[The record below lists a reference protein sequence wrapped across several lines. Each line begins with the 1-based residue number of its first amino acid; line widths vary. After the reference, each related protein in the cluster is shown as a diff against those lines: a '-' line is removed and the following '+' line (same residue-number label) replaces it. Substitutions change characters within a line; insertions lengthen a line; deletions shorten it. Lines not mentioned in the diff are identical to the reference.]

1 VQKEKAR
8 KKLQII
14 QTAKAVGLTMAHRN
28 KGPQRSFF
36 GMGPTKSLIRPCV
49 VEIVQFY
56 QPNAQCM
63 HSAYT
68 FYP

>member
-1 VQKEKAR
+1 VR
-8 KKLQII
+8 DIV
-14 QTAKAVGLTMAHRN
+14 TAMNVAGIFDWVG
-28 KGPQRSFF
+28 GP
-36 GMGPTKSLIRPCV
+36 MYDV

-63 HSAYT
+63 RSAYT

>member
-1 VQKEKAR
+1 MGVAR
-8 KKLQII
+8 IFDW
-14 QTAKAVGLTMAHRN
+14 GG
-28 KGPQRSFF
+28 GPMYD
-36 GMGPTKSLIRPCV
+36 G

-56 QPNAQCM
+56 QPNVQCM